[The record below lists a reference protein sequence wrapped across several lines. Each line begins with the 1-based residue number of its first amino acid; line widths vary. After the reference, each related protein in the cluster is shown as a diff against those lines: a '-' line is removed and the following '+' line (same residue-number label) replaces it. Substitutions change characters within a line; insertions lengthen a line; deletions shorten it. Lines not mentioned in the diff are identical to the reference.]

1 MQVRVIRN
9 DTAEEVQLKDG
20 MFLLRIWS
28 DNNGRVER
36 CLIRHL
42 ASSREA
48 FIQGGPKLRDFVKA
62 CLLNDDAQ
70 PPATDT
76 TGT

>member
-42 ASSREA
+42 VSQREA
-48 FIQGGPKLRDFVKA
+48 YIQGSLTLRAFVKA
-62 CLLNDDAQ
+62 CLVNSKPSTPDR
-70 PPATDT
+70 P
-76 TGT
+76 GE